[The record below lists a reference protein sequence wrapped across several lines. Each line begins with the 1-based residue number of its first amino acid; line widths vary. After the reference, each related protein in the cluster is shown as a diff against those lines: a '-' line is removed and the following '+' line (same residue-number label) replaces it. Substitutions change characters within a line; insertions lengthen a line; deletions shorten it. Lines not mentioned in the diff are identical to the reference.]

1 MLEADGGKCFFLAE
15 GLHDRPSVISEKSRE
30 VQNCNEAVGIDDLK
44 PLIPHA
50 SDAFDWRFHVSGSI
64 FTKAST
70 VSHPDF
76 VMVSPTGRT
85 AIIFEPDDS
94 YSVVDLMLMNE
105 FDVPPP
111 KAAG

>member
-1 MLEADGGKCFFLAE
+1 MADGTA
-15 GLHDRPSVISEKSRE
+15 I
-30 VQNCNEAVGIDDLK
+30 
-44 PLIPHA
+44 
-50 SDAFDWRFHVSGSI
+50 
-64 FTKAST
+64 T

-85 AIIFEPDDS
+85 AIILEPDDS

-105 FDVPPP
+105 LDVPPP

>member
-1 MLEADGGKCFFLAE
+1 MVDG
-15 GLHDRPSVISEKSRE
+15 RS
-30 VQNCNEAVGIDDLK
+30 
-44 PLIPHA
+44 
-50 SDAFDWRFHVSGSI
+50 
-64 FTKAST
+64 FTVT
-70 VSHPDF
+70 HPDF

-105 FDVPPP
+105 LDVPPP